1 MPDRPDQM
9 PRGTNQTYYEAIVQ
23 AVELWNRMPVTVLDE
38 ELIRDYAVLQAK
50 GKYIAERKRKE
61 QFDACEDASD
71 FLSDLSKGS

>member
-1 MPDRPDQM
+1 M

>member
-1 MPDRPDQM
+1 MPDQPDQM

-23 AVELWNRMPVTVLDE
+23 SVELWNRMPIAVLDQ

-71 FLSDLSKGS
+71 FLSRLSKGS